1 MPMRGLPN
9 KKIRLLEVIGNA
21 IVGGMESWVEQLVT
35 RLPAD
40 RFQIDALCPFE
51 SPFTDQLRAAGI
63 DVTIVPMP
71 DSPLWDSIQ
80 TATTLVRSKHINLL
94 HAHLSN
100 AHVLAGLVGRLT
112 GRPVLTTIHGRQMT
126 TLDLEVHRTCSTH
139 VSVVCRHSH
148 FHALA
153 LGAAPE
159 LLSCE
164 TNGVD
169 TNRFQPA
176 PQRSRVLREALG
188 LADAVPLVGFIGR
201 LSPEKGPEVF
211 VRAAMLLKSLHPEA
225 RCVLIGE
232 GPMEAELRQ
241 LVKKLR
247 LSGHVH
253 FAGLVRDM
261 PAVYQ
266 DLDLT
271 VSSSHSEAMP
281 LAVMEAMSSGLPV
294 VAARVG
300 GVPEIVWHG
309 QTGWLVGPG
318 DFEDI
323 ASRAARLLADPV
335 ARVDMGQQARAH
347 ALARLDTQ
355 ASTARVEQ
363 LMARIVAPAPAQPL
377 AFVGTTTPTAAMDD
391 AAQSRRPRAVHN
403 GIAPSQTQ

>member
-1 MPMRGLPN
+1 MLGLPN
-9 KKIRLLEVIGNA
+9 KKIRVLEVIGNA

-40 RFQIDALCPFE
+40 RFQVDALCPFE
-51 SPFTDQLRAAGI
+51 SPFTDRLRATGI

-71 DSPLWDSIQ
+71 ESPLWDSIQ
-80 TATTLVRSKHINLL
+80 TAITLVKTQRIDLL
-94 HAHLSN
+94 HAHLPN

-112 GRPVLTTIHGRQMT
+112 GCPVLTTIHGRQMT

-169 TNRFQPA
+169 TDRFRPA
-176 PQRSRVLREALG
+176 PQRSRVLRDALR
-188 LADAVPLVGFIGR
+188 LDDAVPLVGFVGR

-211 VRAAMLLKSLHPEA
+211 VRAAMLLKGLHPQA

-232 GPMEAELRQ
+232 GPMEAGLGQ
-241 LVKKLR
+241 LVKQLR

-253 FAGLVRDM
+253 FAGLARDM

-266 DLDLT
+266 DLDLA

-294 VAARVG
+294 VATRVG
-300 GVPEIVWHG
+300 GVPEIVLHG
-309 QTGWLVGPG
+309 QTGWLVGSG

-323 ASRAARLLADPV
+323 AGRAADLLADPA
-335 ARVDMGQQARAH
+335 ARAAMGRQARTH
-347 ALARLDTQ
+347 ALARLGTE
-355 ASTARVEQ
+355 ASAARVEQ
-363 LMARIVAPAPAQPL
+363 LMTRIVATPFVEPL
-377 AFVGTTTPTAAMDD
+377 GYVATTMPTAAVDD
-391 AAQSRRPRAVHN
+391 TAVLHRPRALQNVT
-403 GIAPSQTQ
+403 ARSQTQ

>member
-1 MPMRGLPN
+1 MRGLPN
-9 KKIRLLEVIGNA
+9 KKIRVLEVIGNA

-35 RLPAD
+35 HLPAE

-51 SPFTDQLRAAGI
+51 SPFTNRLRAAGI
-63 DVTIVPMP
+63 DVTVVPMP
-71 DSPLWDSIQ
+71 ESPLWDSIQ
-80 TATTLVRSKHINLL
+80 AATTLVKSQQIDLL
-94 HAHLSN
+94 HAHLPN

-112 GRPVLTTIHGRQMT
+112 DRPVLTTIHGRQMT

-153 LGAAPE
+153 LGATPE

-169 TNRFQPA
+169 TDRFRPA
-176 PQRSRVLREALG
+176 PQRSRVLRDALK
-188 LADAVPLVGFIGR
+188 LHDAVPLVGFIGR

-211 VRAAMLLKSLHPEA
+211 VRAAMLLKGLHPEA

-232 GPMEAELRQ
+232 GPMEAGLRQ

-247 LSGHVH
+247 LSGQVH

-266 DLDLT
+266 DLDAAI
-271 VSSSHSEAMP
+271 SSSHSEAMP

-294 VAARVG
+294 IAARVG
-300 GVPEIVWHG
+300 GVPEIVVHG

-323 ASRAARLLADPV
+323 ASRVAGLLADPT
-335 ARVDMGQQARAH
+335 ARADMGQHARTY
-347 ALARLDTQ
+347 ALARLGTQ

-363 LMARIVAPAPAQPL
+363 LMTRIVATAPAQPL
-377 AFVGTTTPTAAMDD
+377 ASAPTTMTTPVAVDDTAVLH
-391 AAQSRRPRAVHN
+391 RTRAVQN
-403 GIAPSQTQ
+403 GTALSQTQ

>member
-1 MPMRGLPN
+1 MRGPPN
-9 KKIRLLEVIGNA
+9 KKIRVLEVIGNA

-35 RLPAD
+35 QLPAE
-40 RFQIDALCPFE
+40 RFQINALCPFE
-51 SPFTDQLRAAGI
+51 SLFTDRLRAAGI

-71 DSPLWDSIQ
+71 ESPLWDSIQ
-80 TATTLVRSKHINLL
+80 AATTLVKSQHIDLL
-94 HAHLSN
+94 HAHLPN

-169 TNRFQPA
+169 TDRFRPTL
-176 PQRSRVLREALG
+176 QRSRVLRDALR
-188 LADAVPLVGFIGR
+188 LDDSVPLVGFIGR

-211 VRAAMLLKSLHPEA
+211 VRAAMLLRGLHPEA

-232 GPMEAELRQ
+232 GPMEAGLRQ

-247 LSGHVH
+247 LSGYVH
-253 FAGLVRDM
+253 FAGLARDM
-261 PAVYQ
+261 PAVYR
-266 DLDLT
+266 DLDLS

-294 VAARVG
+294 IAARVG
-300 GVPEIVWHG
+300 GIPEIVLHG

-323 ASRAARLLADPV
+323 AGRAAGLLTERTAC
-335 ARVDMGQQARAH
+335 AEMGQQARAH
-347 ALARLDTQ
+347 ALARLGTQ

-363 LMARIVAPAPAQPL
+363 LMARIVAHAPAQPL
-377 AFVGTTTPTAAMDD
+377 AFVAPTRPTAAVDD
-391 AAQSRRPRAVHN
+391 AALAHRPRVVHN
-403 GIAPSQTQ
+403 GTSPSQTQ